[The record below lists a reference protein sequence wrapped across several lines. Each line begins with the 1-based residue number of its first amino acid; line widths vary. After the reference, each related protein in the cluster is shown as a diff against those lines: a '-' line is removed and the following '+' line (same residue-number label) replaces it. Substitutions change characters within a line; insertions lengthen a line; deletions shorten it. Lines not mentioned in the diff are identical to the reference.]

1 MSDSPPQPRPKPKPK
16 KKPPRA
22 GLIGPLFS
30 WELLRLAR
38 RGQDARGR
46 FILAVA
52 LFVVLTAFSLI
63 WFSGTSPAD
72 LFFGASQSLTL
83 KESADFGHSFSLTF
97 VIGQLAILCLLTPA
111 YAAGGIAEEKDKKTM
126 VFLLCSELTDRE
138 IVFGKFFGR
147 TVFLLGILFAGL
159 PILAITQ
166 LHGGVSW
173 QFLIATY
180 GITGTTVVLLSA
192 VSAYSAASAE
202 TFRGGLF
209 RAYGLT
215 ALIVLAGCG
224 VGPYVSPFA
233 VVFYLDLSVTNNN
246 MTTFWLVAVGFPA
259 LELVAAGLAVWMAM
273 RAVRRLRTQLTRKSP
288 KPPPWVRERYRDE
301 DREKAYQ
308 ERQKQKREEQVL
320 KEKEERH
327 RRAELEAQMVELEA
341 DEEPPAEANHTPVA
355 DGATPDGAPKRLK
368 ARRVLKVAESLPP
381 PPPPASKT
389 EPEPE
394 PPKPSERRW
403 DSEKRSRKGYRDPS
417 MHAAKEWVPKPK
429 IGDTDPFYWKEKHT
443 TGQVK
448 TEDDEA
454 MKGMMYLIGGVLGLI
469 VLVFLGLSLLAMVS
483 GNGSGQSFARWLL
496 LLAGGAGVFAHLL
509 QIGMAACG
517 AICRERQRL
526 TLESLLTIPA
536 PRRAILWPKWLT
548 SLLRGWWWGGPAALV
563 VAVAFLTTD
572 AAVTVLPALVFLMAA
587 VPFATTYG
595 LWLSVRCTSVNRAIM
610 WYLPVA
616 GFLTAFPIAV
626 CGWATAPLW
635 VLWSALI
642 FTVTCLLIGLT
653 FLFWTLTVKAFDH
666 ETILGPG
673 RK

>member
-1 MSDSPPQPRPKPKPK
+1 MSDSPPKPKPKPK

-52 LFVVLTAFSLI
+52 LFLVLTAFSLI
-63 WFSGTSPAD
+63 WFSNKPPSE
-72 LFFGASQSLTL
+72 LFFGASQSLTIQ
-83 KESADFGHSFSLTF
+83 ESATFGHSFSLTF
-97 VIGQLAILCLLTPA
+97 VFGQLAVLCLLTPA

-173 QFLIATY
+173 QFLLASY
-180 GITGTTVVLLSA
+180 GVTAATVVFLSA

-224 VGPYVSPFA
+224 IGPYVSPFA
-233 VVFYLDLSVTNNN
+233 VIYYLDLLLTEGRTGV
-246 MTTFWLVAVGFPA
+246 FLGVAIGFPL

-301 DREKAYQ
+301 DREREYQ
-308 ERQKQKREEQVL
+308 EKQRKKREEQVQR
-320 KEKEERH
+320 EKEERH
-327 RRAELEAQMVELEA
+327 RRADVTELEA
-341 DEEPPAEANHTPVA
+341 DDLPTA
-355 DGATPDGAPKRLK
+355 DVRPDAAGSNGAPRPK
-368 ARRVLKVAESLPP
+368 ARRAVRTAQLLPP
-381 PPPPASKT
+381 PPPPPPT
-389 EPEPE
+389 EPAPE
-394 PPKPSERRW
+394 PPKNGERRW
-403 DSEKRSRKGYRDPS
+403 DTEKRKGRTGYRDPS

-429 IGDTDPFYWKEKHT
+429 IGDSDPFYWKEKHT

-469 VLVFLGLSLLAMVS
+469 VLVFLGLSLLALLS
-483 GNGSGQSFARWLL
+483 GSDKGGAFARWLL

-509 QIGMAACG
+509 QIGMASSG
-517 AICRERQRL
+517 AICRERSRL

-548 SLLRGWWWGGPAALV
+548 SMLRGWWWGAPAAVV
-563 VAVAFLTTD
+563 VAVAFLTTE
-572 AAVTVLPALVFLMAA
+572 AAVAVVPAIVYLLAA

-595 LWLSVRCTSVNRAIM
+595 LWLSVRCTSVNRAVM
-610 WYLPVA
+610 WYLPAA
-616 GFLTAFPIAV
+616 GFLTTFPVAV
-626 CGWATAPLW
+626 CAWSTGTLW
-635 VLWSALI
+635 WFWSALL

>member
-1 MSDSPPQPRPKPKPK
+1 VSDSPPPPKPKPK
-16 KKPPRA
+16 PKAKKPPRA
-22 GLIGPLFS
+22 GIIGPLFS

-52 LFVVLTAFSLI
+52 LFAILTAFSLI
-63 WFSGTSPAD
+63 WFRNTAPVE
-72 LFFGASQSLTL
+72 LFFGASQNLTIQ
-83 KESADFGHSFSLTF
+83 ESANFGHSFILTF
-97 VIGQLAILCLLTPA
+97 VFGQLAILSLLTPA

-126 VFLLCSELTDRE
+126 IFLLASELTDRE

-159 PILAITQ
+159 PILAITL
-166 LHGGVSW
+166 LHGGVAW
-173 QFLIATY
+173 QFLLGAYLVTGAT
-180 GITGTTVVLLSA
+180 VLLLSA

-224 VGPYVSPFA
+224 IGPYVSPFMILWYMDSL
-233 VVFYLDLSVTNNN
+233 VFANSMPV
-246 MTTFWLVAVGFPA
+246 FWLLAIGFPV
-259 LELVAAGLAVWMAM
+259 LELVLTALAVWMAV
-273 RAVRRLRTQLTRKSP
+273 RAVRRMRTQLTRKSP
-288 KPPPWVRERYRDE
+288 KPPPWVKERYRDE

-308 ERQKQKREEQVL
+308 EKQKKKREEEIQR
-320 KEKEERH
+320 EKEERH
-327 RRAELEAQMVELEA
+327 RLAALA
-341 DEEPPAEANHTPVA
+341 AEAVVLEIDDSAQPADDAAA
-355 DGATPDGAPKRLK
+355 DGTPKRMK
-368 ARRVLKVAESLPP
+368 ARRVMPVAQTLPGIPP
-381 PPPPASKT
+381 PKPSPRD
-389 EPEPE
+389 PE
-394 PPKPSERRW
+394 PPKNTERRW
-403 DSEKRSRKGYRDPS
+403 DTEKRGKGRKGYRDPN
-417 MHAAKEWVPKPK
+417 MHAAKELAPKPK
-429 IGDTDPFYWKEKHT
+429 IANTDPFFWKEKHT

-469 VLVFLGLSLLAMVS
+469 VLVFFGLSFIIILNADQKGMA
-483 GNGSGQSFARWLL
+483 FARWLL

-526 TLESLLTIPA
+526 TLESLLTIPV
-536 PRRAILWPKWLT
+536 PRRAVLWPKWLT
-548 SLLRGWWWGGPAALV
+548 SLMRGWWWGAPSALV
-563 VAVAFLTTD
+563 LAIAFLTTE
-572 AAVTVLPALVFLMAA
+572 APVAIVPAIVYLLAA
-587 VPFATTYG
+587 VPFAATYG
-595 LWLSVRCTSVNRAIM
+595 LWLSVRCQSVNRAIM
-610 WYLPVA
+610 WYLPLA
-616 GFLTAFPIAV
+616 GFLTAFPIGMCA
-626 CGWATAPLW
+626 WATGPLW
-635 VLWSALI
+635 WFWSALI

-653 FLFWTLTVKAFDH
+653 YYFWTLTVKAFDH

>member
-1 MSDSPPQPRPKPKPK
+1 MSDSPPSRPKAKPKPT

-30 WELLRLAR
+30 WELVRLAR
-38 RGQDARGR
+38 RGQDARAR

-52 LFVVLTAFSLI
+52 LFAILTVFSLI
-63 WFSGTSPAD
+63 WFRNSAPLD

-83 KESADFGHSFSLTF
+83 QESARFGHSFILTF
-97 VIGQLAILCLLTPA
+97 VIGQLAILALLTPA

-126 VFLLCSELTDRE
+126 PFLLVSELTDRE

-159 PILAITQ
+159 PILAITL
-166 LHGGVSW
+166 LHGGVAW
-173 QFLIATY
+173 QFLVGVYAV
-180 GITGTTVVLLSA
+180 TGASVVLLSA

-233 VVFYLDLSVTNNN
+233 VIIYMDLSLEANNIP
-246 MTTFWLVAVGFPA
+246 TFWLLAAGFPL
-259 LELVAAGLAVWMAM
+259 LELIVAGLAVWMAV
-273 RAVRRLRTQLTRKSP
+273 RAVRKMRTQLTRKSP

-301 DREKAYQ
+301 DKEKAWQ
-308 ERQKQKREEQVL
+308 EKQRKKREEQVRQ
-320 KEKEERH
+320 EKEDRDLHAALAAQVPELQADVQPD
-327 RRAELEAQMVELEA
+327 AE
-341 DEEPPAEANHTPVA
+341 PTA
-355 DGATPDGAPKRLK
+355 DGGPKRLK
-368 ARRVLKVAESLPP
+368 AKRVVPKPYTPP
-381 PPPPASKT
+381 PPPPKSD
-389 EPEPE
+389 PE
-394 PPKPSERRW
+394 PPKNTDRRW
-403 DSEKRSRKGYRDPS
+403 DTEKRGRGKKGYRDPS
-417 MHAAKEWVPKPK
+417 MHAARELTPKPK
-429 IGDTDPFYWKEKHT
+429 IGDHDPFFWKEKHT

-469 VLVFLGLSLLAMVS
+469 VLVFLGLSLLAMLTGS
-483 GNGSGQSFARWLL
+483 SNGASFARWLL

-548 SLLRGWWWGGPAALV
+548 SLLRGWWWGAPSAGV
-563 VAVAFLTTD
+563 VAIAFFTTEAPVA
-572 AAVTVLPALVFLMAA
+572 VVPAIVYLLAA
-587 VPFATTYG
+587 VPFAATYG

-616 GFLTAFPIAV
+616 GFLTAFPVAV
-626 CGWATAPLW
+626 CGWATGGLW
-635 VLWSALI
+635 WFWAALL

-653 FLFWTLTVKAFDH
+653 FLFWTLTVRAFDH

>member
-1 MSDSPPQPRPKPKPK
+1 VSESPPQPRPKAKPK
-16 KKPPRA
+16 KKPPRP
-22 GLIGPLFS
+22 GIIGPLFS

-52 LFVVLTAFSLI
+52 LFAILTAFSLI
-63 WFSGTSPAD
+63 RFSNTSPAE
-72 LFFGASQSLTL
+72 LFFGASQSLTVQ
-83 KESADFGHSFSLTF
+83 ESAEFGHSFSLTF

-166 LHGGVSW
+166 LHGGVTW
-173 QFLIATY
+173 QFLLATY
-180 GITGTTVVLLSA
+180 LITGTTVVLLSA

-224 VGPYVSPFA
+224 IGPYVSPFA
-233 VVFYLDLSVTNNN
+233 VVFYLDGLISSNN
-246 MTTFWLVAVGFPA
+246 MPTFWTVAVGFPL
-259 LELVAAGLAVWMAM
+259 LELVVAGLGVWMAV

-288 KPPPWVRERYRDE
+288 KPPPWVKERYRDE
-301 DREKAYQ
+301 DREKAKQ
-308 ERQKQKREEQVL
+308 ERLKKQREEEVL
-320 KEKEERH
+320 REKAARH
-327 RRAELEAQMVELEA
+327 HRAALEAQMVELEP
-341 DEEPPAEANHTPVA
+341 DEAPAAEGNENGV
-355 DGATPDGAPKRLK
+355 PKRMK
-368 ARRVLKVAESLPP
+368 ARRVIQTAQSLPP
-381 PPPPASKT
+381 PPPKP
-389 EPEPE
+389 EPKAEPE
-394 PPKPSERRW
+394 PPRNGERRW
-403 DSEKRSRKGYRDPS
+403 DTEKRKSKKGYRDPS
-417 MHAAKEWVPKPK
+417 MHAAREWTPKPK
-429 IGDTDPFYWKEKHT
+429 IADTDPFFWKEKHT

-454 MKGMMYLIGGVLGLI
+454 MKGMMYLIGGVLGLL
-469 VLVFLGLSLLAMVS
+469 VLVFLGLSLIAMMS
-483 GNGSGQSFARWLL
+483 AKAEGAAYARWLL

-517 AICRERQRL
+517 AVCRERQRL

-548 SLLRGWWWGGPAALV
+548 SLLRGWWWGAPAALV
-563 VAVAFLTTD
+563 VAIAFLTTD
-572 AAVTVLPALVFLMAA
+572 SAVTVVPAAVYLMAA
-587 VPFATTYG
+587 VPFATSYG
-595 LWLSVRCTSVNRAIM
+595 LWLSVRCTTVNRAVM
-610 WYLPVA
+610 WYLPMA
-616 GFLTAFPIAV
+616 GFLTFFPIAV
-626 CGWATAPLW
+626 CGWATGNLW
-635 VLWSALI
+635 WFWSALV
-642 FTVTCLLIGLT
+642 FTVTCLLIGGT
-653 FLFWTLTVKAFDH
+653 FLLWTLTVKAFDH

>member
-1 MSDSPPQPRPKPKPK
+1 MSDSPPKPKPKPK

-38 RGQDARGR
+38 RGQDARAR

-52 LFVVLTAFSLI
+52 LLLVLTAFSLI
-63 WFSGTSPAD
+63 WFSSKPPAE

-83 KESADFGHSFSLTF
+83 QESSNFGHSFSLTF
-97 VIGQLAILCLLTPA
+97 VLGQLAILCLLTPA

-138 IVFGKFFGR
+138 IVFGKFLGR

-173 QFLIATY
+173 QFLVASY
-180 GITGTTVVLLSA
+180 GVTAATVVLLSA

-224 VGPYVSPFA
+224 IGPYVSPFA
-233 VVFYLDLSVTNNN
+233 VILYLDLMQLSNPAG
-246 MTTFWLVAVGFPA
+246 FLGVAIGFPI
-259 LELVAAGLAVWMAM
+259 LELLATCLAVWMAT

-301 DREKAYQ
+301 DKEKEYQ
-308 ERQKQKREEQVL
+308 ARQKQKREEQVQR
-320 KEKEERH
+320 EKEERD
-327 RRAELEAQMVELEA
+327 RRHDVTELEVDDLPTVDARH
-341 DEEPPAEANHTPVA
+341 DGPSAN
-355 DGATPDGAPKRLK
+355 GAPRLK
-368 ARRVLKVAESLPP
+368 ARRAVRTAQLLPP
-381 PPPPASKT
+381 PPPPPPP
-389 EPEPE
+389 EPKPE
-394 PPKPSERRW
+394 PPKNGDRRW
-403 DSEKRSRKGYRDPS
+403 DSEKRKGRTGYRDPS

-429 IGDTDPFYWKEKHT
+429 IGDSDPFYWKEKHT

-469 VLVFLGLSLLAMVS
+469 VLVFLGLSLLAMVA
-483 GNGSGQSFARWLL
+483 GKDQGSSFARVLL
-496 LLAGGAGVFAHLL
+496 LLAGGGGVFAHLL
-509 QIGMAACG
+509 QIGMASSG

-548 SLLRGWWWGGPAALV
+548 SMLRGWWWGAPAALV
-563 VAVAFLTTD
+563 VAVAFLTTE
-572 AAVTVLPALVFLMAA
+572 AAVTVVPAIVYLLAA

-595 LWLSVRCTSVNRAIM
+595 LWLSVRCTSVNRAVM
-610 WYLPVA
+610 WYLPAA
-616 GFLTAFPIAV
+616 GFLVAFPVAV
-626 CGWATAPLW
+626 CGWSTGPLW
-635 VLWSALI
+635 LFWSGLL
-642 FTVTCLLIGLT
+642 FVVTCLLIGLT

>member
-1 MSDSPPQPRPKPKPK
+1 MSDSPPPPRPKAKPK

-38 RGQDARGR
+38 RGQDTRGR
-46 FILAVA
+46 FILAIA
-52 LFVVLTAFSLI
+52 LFFVLTAFSLI
-63 WFSGTSPAD
+63 WFRNTSPAE
-72 LFFGASQSLTL
+72 LFFGASQSLTIQ
-83 KESADFGHSFSLTF
+83 ESATFGHAFSLTF
-97 VIGQLAILCLLTPA
+97 VFGQMAILCLLTPA

-126 VFLLCSELTDRE
+126 VFLLVSELSDRE

-166 LHGGVSW
+166 LHGGVTP
-173 QFLIATY
+173 QFLLATY
-180 GITGTTVVLLSA
+180 AVTAATVVLLSA

-224 VGPYVSPFA
+224 IGPYVSPFA
-233 VVFYLDLSVTNNN
+233 VVAYLDACISANN
-246 MTTFWLVAVGFPA
+246 MPAFWGLAVGFPL
-259 LELVAAGLAVWMAM
+259 LELFAAGLAVWMAV
-273 RAVRRLRTQLTRKSP
+273 RAVRRLRTQLTRQSP

-301 DREKAYQ
+301 DKEKKYQ
-308 ERQKQKREEQVL
+308 EQLKKEREEQVQR
-320 KEKEERH
+320 EKAERH
-327 RRAELEAQMVELEA
+327 RLATLQAEAVELEA
-341 DEEPPAEANHTPVA
+341 DAEPSPDTIA
-355 DGATPDGAPKRLK
+355 DGTKRLK
-368 ARRVLKVAESLPP
+368 ARRVVQTAQPLAPLVPP
-381 PPPPASKT
+381 PPPPAAVS
-389 EPEPE
+389 PE
-394 PPKPSERRW
+394 PPKPTERRW
-403 DSEKRSRKGYRDPS
+403 DTEKRGRKGYRDPN
-417 MHAAKEWVPKPK
+417 MHAAKDWTPKPK
-429 IGDTDPFYWKEKHT
+429 IGNGDPFYWKEKHT

-454 MKGMMYLIGGVLGLI
+454 MKGMMYLVGGVLGLI
-469 VLVFLGLSLLAMVS
+469 VLVFFGLSLLSMLS
-483 GNGSGQSFARWLL
+483 GNDRGSSFARWLL

-548 SLLRGWWWGGPAALV
+548 SLLRGWWWGLPAAAV

-572 AAVTVLPALVFLMAA
+572 AAAAVAPAAVYLLTA
-587 VPFATTYG
+587 VPFATSYA
-595 LWLSVRCTSVNRAIM
+595 LWLSVRCPTVNRAVM
-610 WYLPVA
+610 WFLPVA
-616 GFLTAFPIAV
+616 GGLTAFPIAV
-626 CGWATAPLW
+626 CGWATGSLW
-635 VLWSALI
+635 LFWCVLI
-642 FTVTCLLIGLT
+642 FAVTSLLIGLS
-653 FLFWTLTVKAFDH
+653 FLFWALTVKAFDH